1 MAAAED
7 GDEARCARIRA
18 AAGRMTELHALLSHS
33 EAKPG
38 LWTIYAWC
46 SDIHQRAADWFRSRA
61 VEAFKGRRR

>member
-1 MAAAED
+1 
-7 GDEARCARIRA
+7 
-18 AAGRMTELHALLSHS
+18 MTELHALLSHS